1 MRAMGVRMRA
11 RAGMEGGWESA
22 AAMTMVA
29 MAAASV
35 CEGRGNDEGNGRWCR
50 KNVPSPVE
58 YLHLMMFALM
68 LGARVERCKGLDRNE
83 GGEGG
88 KKLGGTRGRGGE
100 KRSGLMRKR
109 SERDE

>member
-1 MRAMGVRMRA
+1 
-11 RAGMEGGWESA
+11 
-22 AAMTMVA
+22 MTMVA
-29 MAAASV
+29 TAAASV
-35 CEGRGNDEGNGRWCR
+35 CEGRGNDEGNWRWCR